1 MPNVPSIV
9 PEEQSVRDRRRHEAE
24 AAAMREADA
33 EVERAQRAAEEEQ
46 SERDKRREAE
56 TQARRAA
63 EVEVERAQREVDA
76 IALEA
81 ARVLAVKEAERE
93 KSRPSQP
100 MKDWVEFRKE
110 RQRQRL
116 ESRLDQRLADPLT
129 CSAAADIY
137 QPAYDAAIAKG
148 SDPRKAH
155 EAAIRRIAT
164 SFELLAPAE
173 RREASANSDDK
184 SKRLGHALL
193 LSAFHGRTVEAERLL
208 KHDANANYSSVEESK
223 GKTALHYAASQKRPA
238 VVKLLLE
245 WGANPNAEDADGCTP
260 LDYVGDHDQIERL
273 LLQAGAEPCICEED
287 EEDDS
292 KISEE
297 DGSSS
302 TEEGNALVAAAVKGD
317 VGEIRRLVDFGISA
331 NARNF
336 SGNAALHFASARGLV
351 AVARCLLDLGADVDA
366 RDRDG
371 FTPLAGAKKGGHPDM
386 VALLRVSSSAN

>member
-1 MPNVPSIV
+1 MQ
-9 PEEQSVRDRRRHEAE
+9 QSAGDRQRHEVEAAAKRGAEAE
-24 AAAMREADA
+24 A
-33 EVERAQRAAEEEQ
+33 ERAQRAAEEEQ

-148 SDPRKAH
+148 SDPRKPH
-155 EAAIRRIAT
+155 EADIRGM
-164 SFELLAPAE
+164 
-173 RREASANSDDK
+173 RRLSSCLRRRRGGRRRRTPTTKASASDML
-184 SKRLGHALL
+184 SSL

-223 GKTALHYAASQKRPA
+223 GKIALHYAASQKRPA

-273 LLQAGAEPCICEED
+273 LLQAGPEPCIY

-292 KISEE
+292 KIFEE

-302 TEEGNALVAAAVKGD
+302 TEEG
-317 VGEIRRLVDFGISA
+317 
-331 NARNF
+331 
-336 SGNAALHFASARGLV
+336 
-351 AVARCLLDLGADVDA
+351 A
-366 RDRDG
+366 RDENEKSSRDPIYQDL
-371 FTPLAGAKKGGHPDM
+371 TEIEMNYLEPYVVRRP
-386 VALLRVSSSAN
+386 S